1 MPQSPK
7 EQKIIKMRKTFEYL
21 LASILLLTP
30 LFLYWWRVEAFNFYL
45 STSKADWKEF
55 GEFFGGLYGPLVAG
69 MGLYFLGKQIRV
81 AQEANTIA
89 LKSFITA
96 QETNNFEITKFQ
108 LILIINRIEKF
119 NKLSVTE
126 EPSKWA
132 LTFKLLLCD
141 MLTIE
146 TSYRKTFQT
155 NASQTAIQTLFSQTI
170 NWFLK
175 NNEVKYEEYTHL
187 FFLEQNPIFRD
198 MNFKEITEILDTLK
212 SSRLGTVG
220 DDKPIL

>member
-1 MPQSPK
+1 
-7 EQKIIKMRKTFEYL
+7 MRKNFEHL

-30 LFLYWWRVEAFNFYL
+30 LFLYWWRVEAFNLYL

-55 GEFFGGLYGPLVAG
+55 GELFGGLYGPLVAG
-69 MGLYFLGKQIRV
+69 MGLYFLVKQIRV
-81 AQEANTIA
+81 AQEANTTA

-96 QETNNFEITKFQ
+96 QEINNFEITKFQ
-108 LILIINRIEKF
+108 LNLIINRIEKF
-119 NKLSVTE
+119 NELSVPE

-132 LTFKLLLCD
+132 LTFKLLLSD

-155 NASQTAIQTLFSQTI
+155 NASQTAIQTLLSQTI

-220 DDKPIL
+220 DNKPIL